1 MKTRLSARLVAVAL
15 FATLAACGP
24 QKHENAAHENQSREN
39 FAHRGGHGIRAACA
53 ADIQK
58 FCAQADRPRRC
69 LKENIDKLS
78 DACKT
83 AMAQHRGGRNRDNDS
98 GNSNNNGNGNDNDD
112 QK

>member
-1 MKTRLSARLVAVAL
+1 MKTHLSVRLIAVAL
-15 FATLAACGP
+15 FASLAACGP
-24 QKHENAAHENQSREN
+24 QKHENAAHENQAHEN
-39 FAHRGGHGIRAACA
+39 FAHGGRHGIRAACA

-58 FCAQADRPRRC
+58 FCAQEDRPRRC

-83 AMAQHRGGRNRDNDS
+83 AMAQRRGARNRDNAS
-98 GNSNNNGNGNDNDD
+98 GNENDNDD